1 MDFGRK
7 AFIDL
12 MVSKDP
18 AIRRLIEEGY
28 EFVTNAFRPGAGPAA
43 VRIKDTE
50 SLASQLKRGG
60 YMAELGSAYNEV
72 GNLIPQMQSV
82 WRKRRGAHTG

>member
-12 MVSKDP
+12 MGSKDL

-28 EFVTNAFRPGAGPAA
+28 EFVTNAFRLGAGPAA
-43 VRIKDTE
+43 VRIKDAE
-50 SLASQLKRGG
+50 AVASQLKREG
-60 YMAELGSAYNEV
+60 YITALGSAYNEV
-72 GNLIPQMQSV
+72 GDPIPQMQSV
-82 WRKRRGAHTG
+82 WRRQRSV

>member
-12 MVSKDP
+12 MISKDR

-43 VRIKDTE
+43 VRIKDAE
-50 SLASQLKRGG
+50 AVASQLKREG
-60 YMAELGSAYNEV
+60 YITALGSAYNEV
-72 GNLIPQMQSV
+72 GDPIPQMQSV
-82 WRKRRGAHTG
+82 WRRQRSV